1 MSLKKYSF
9 LRNNKIS
16 YKEYSLTPLRKSD
29 IQTIR
34 KWRNEQINVLRQ
46 ETTLSADAQLR
57 QYNNIIQK
65 SFYKI
70 KTYII
75 LFSFLY
81 CGKCIG
87 YGGLV
92 HINWKV
98 KSGEVSFV
106 CDTNRT
112 KSNIIYQ
119 KDFST
124 FLKII
129 FKIAFDDIH
138 LNKLVSETYNIRPAH
153 LKILENSGFKQI
165 KIIKNSKNII
175 DGKIVDSILHERKN
189 LG

>member
-1 MSLKKYSF
+1 M
-9 LRNNKIS
+9 
-16 YKEYSLTPLRKSD
+16 
-29 IQTIR
+29 
-34 KWRNEQINVLRQ
+34 
-46 ETTLSADAQLR
+46 
-57 QYNNIIQK
+57 
-65 SFYKI
+65 
-70 KTYII
+70 
-75 LFSFLY
+75 
-81 CGKCIG
+81 
-87 YGGLV
+87 V

-112 KSNIIYQ
+112 KSKLIYQ

-138 LNKLVSETYNIRPAH
+138 LNKLVSESYNIRPAH
-153 LKILENSGFKQI
+153 LKILENSGFKRI

>member
-16 YKEYSLTPLRKSD
+16 FKKYSLTPLRKSD

-46 ETTLSADAQLR
+46 ETTLSVDAQLR
-57 QYNNIIQK
+57 YYNNIIQK

-70 KTYII
+70 KPDII

-112 KSNIIYQ
+112 KSKLTYQ